1 MNPDIFIVFATLLT
15 AAVMFVTNTI
25 RNDLVALLVM
35 LTLMLSG
42 VLTVPESLA
51 GFSDPVVMIVI
62 SMFIIGEAVVYTG
75 IARKVG
81 ELIIRGG
88 GTNET
93 RLTIM
98 LMVAAGLLGSFVS
111 STATIAI
118 FIPVAMA
125 VAEKAGLNHRRL
137 LMPLSVGAMVSGMMT
152 LIATTPN
159 IVIDKVLAEKG
170 FESFSFF
177 SFTPFGLLIMVI
189 AILFMVL
196 FGKNMLAKKSTG
208 VLAKHDRT
216 IRDMAREYGLDNQL
230 TRLQIS
236 PGSPLIDR
244 AVARVQLIKNY
255 GLKLVAIEKR
265 EMGRKVI
272 RHPLPETV
280 LNQGDI
286 MLAVGDPDNAARLA
300 ADYSLRKLQIVST
313 ERRRKRLFQAVGLVE
328 VMLTPDSRLIGQSL
342 KGLQFQSR
350 FNCLVLGIR
359 RKREPITSNL
369 ENLPLQFG
377 DVLLVSAGWDA
388 LVKLRD
394 YHDNFLLLTMPKDY
408 REVIPGRKR
417 APLVLAI
424 IGVMVV
430 MMVLKL
436 LPTVTVALLAALTL
450 ILGKCI
456 RLNGVYQ
463 VINWQTVVL
472 IAGILPLVTALNKTG
487 AAHLISVG
495 LVQVMGPLGPIP
507 ILALLFIVTSVTGLF
522 LSNTPTAVLIAPIAI
537 DTAMTLGISPYAF
550 AMTVAIACSAGFA
563 SPLSAPA
570 NMMVQEPGGY
580 SFWDYIKVG
589 IPLQLLALVVTV
601 GLAWFIYLV

>member
-15 AAVMFVTNTI
+15 AAVMFVTNGI

-42 VLTVPESLA
+42 VLTVRESLA

-81 ELIIRGG
+81 EVIIRGG
-88 GTNET
+88 GTSET
-93 RLTIM
+93 RLMIM

-118 FIPVAMA
+118 FIPVTMA

-159 IVIDKVLAEKG
+159 LVISDALADKG
-170 FESFSFF
+170 FDSFSFF
-177 SFTPFGLLIMVI
+177 SFTPFGLLIMSI

-196 FGKNMLAKKSTG
+196 FGKNMLAKKSTA
-208 VLAKHDRT
+208 VLAKQDRT
-216 IRDMAREYGLDNQL
+216 IQDMAREYGLKNQL

-255 GLKLVAIEKR
+255 GLKLIAIERR
-265 EMGRKVI
+265 EVGRKVI
-272 RHPLPETV
+272 QRPLPETI

-286 MLAVGDPDNAARLA
+286 MLAIGDPENAAKLVT
-300 ADYSLRKLQIVST
+300 DYSLKKLPVVST

-359 RKREPITSNL
+359 RKREPITCDF
-369 ENLPLQFG
+369 EELPLQFG
-377 DVLLVSAGWDA
+377 DVLLVSAGWDD

-394 YHDNFLLLTMPKDY
+394 YHDNFLLLTMPRDY
-408 REVIPGRKR
+408 REVIPGQKR

-487 AAHLISVG
+487 AAHLISLG
-495 LVQVMGPLGPIP
+495 LVQVMGNFGPIP

-537 DTAMTLGISPYAF
+537 DTAITLGISPHAF
-550 AMTVAIACSAGFA
+550 AMTVAIACSAGFS

-570 NMMVQEPGGY
+570 NMLVQEPGGY
-580 SFWDYIKVG
+580 SFLDYIKVG
-589 IPLQLLALVVTV
+589 IPLQLLALIVTV
-601 GLAWFIYLV
+601 GLAWFIYL

>member
-1 MNPDIFIVFATLLT
+1 MNHDIFIVFTTLLT
-15 AAVMFVTNTI
+15 AALMFVTNGI

-42 VLTVPESLA
+42 VLTVHESLA
-51 GFSDPVVMIVI
+51 GFSDPIVMIVI

-93 RLTIM
+93 RLMII

-118 FIPVAMA
+118 FIPVTMT

-159 IVIDKVLAEKG
+159 IVITDVLADKG
-170 FESFSFF
+170 FDSFSFF
-177 SFTPFGLLIMVI
+177 SFTPFGLLIMFI

-196 FGKNMLAKKSTG
+196 FGKNILARKSTD

-216 IRDMAREYGLDNQL
+216 IQDMAREYGLENQL
-230 TRLQIS
+230 TRLRIS
-236 PGSPLIDR
+236 AGSPLINR
-244 AVARVQLIKNY
+244 AVARVQLMKNY
-255 GLKLVAIEKR
+255 GLKLIAIQR
-265 EMGRKVI
+265 MDMGRKVVQ
-272 RHPLPETV
+272 HPLPETI

-286 MLAVGDPDNAARLA
+286 MLAIGDPKNAARLVT
-300 ADYSLRKLQIVST
+300 DYSLKKLQLVTT
-313 ERRRKRLFQAVGLVE
+313 ERRRKRLFQAIGLVE

-342 KGLQFQSR
+342 KELQFQSR

-359 RKREPITSNL
+359 RKRQPITSDF
-369 ENLPLQFG
+369 EDLPLQFG
-377 DVLLVSAGWDA
+377 DVLLLNAGWDD
-388 LVKLRD
+388 LVKLRN
-394 YHDNFLLLTMPKDY
+394 YHDNFLLLTMPRDY
-408 REVIPGRKR
+408 SEVIPGLKR

-487 AAHLISVG
+487 AAHLISLG
-495 LVQVMGPLGPIP
+495 LVQVMGNFGPIP
-507 ILALLFIVTSVTGLF
+507 ILALLFMVTSVTGLF
-522 LSNTPTAVLIAPIAI
+522 LSNTPTAVLITPIAI
-537 DTAMTLGISPYAF
+537 DTAITLGISPYAF
-550 AMTVAIACSAGFA
+550 AMTVAIACSAGFS

-570 NMMVQEPGGY
+570 NMLVQEPGGY
-580 SFWDYIKVG
+580 SFLDYIKVG
-589 IPLQLLALVVTV
+589 IPLQLLALIVTV
-601 GLAWFIYLV
+601 GLAWFVYL

>member
-15 AAVMFVTNTI
+15 AAVMFVTNGI
-25 RNDLVALLVM
+25 RNDLVALLVVLAM
-35 LTLMLSG
+35 MLSG
-42 VLTVPESLA
+42 VLTVRESLA

-81 ELIIRGG
+81 ELIIRYG
-88 GTNET
+88 GTSET
-93 RLTIM
+93 RLMIM

-118 FIPVAMA
+118 FIPVTMA

-159 IVIDKVLAEKG
+159 IVIADVLADKG
-170 FESFSFF
+170 FDSFSFF
-177 SFTPFGLLIMVI
+177 SFTPFGLLIMSI

-196 FGKNMLAKKSTG
+196 FGKNMLAKKSTA
-208 VLAKHDRT
+208 VLAKQDRT
-216 IRDMAREYGLDNQL
+216 IQDMAREYGLHNQL

-236 PGSPLIDR
+236 PSSPLIDR
-244 AVARVQLIKNY
+244 SVARVQLIKNY
-255 GLKLVAIEKR
+255 GLKLIAIEKR
-265 EMGRKVI
+265 EMGRRVI
-272 RHPLPETV
+272 QHALPETV
-280 LNQGDI
+280 FNQGDI
-286 MLAVGDPDNAARLA
+286 ILLVGEPENSARLVT
-300 ADYSLRKLQIVST
+300 DYSLKKLQIVANK
-313 ERRRKRLFQAVGLVE
+313 RRRKRLFQAVGLVE
-328 VMLTPDSRLIGQSL
+328 VMLTPDSKLIGQSL

-359 RKREPITSNL
+359 RKREPITSDFDD
-369 ENLPLQFG
+369 LPLQFG
-377 DVLLVSAGWDA
+377 DVLLLNAGWDD
-388 LVKLRD
+388 LVKLRN
-394 YHDNFLLLTMPKDY
+394 YHDNFLLLTMPRDY
-408 REVIPGRKR
+408 REVIPGQKQ
-417 APLVLAI
+417 APFVLAI

-487 AAHLISVG
+487 AAHMVSLG
-495 LVQVMGPLGPIP
+495 LVQVMGPFGPLP
-507 ILALLFIVTSVTGLF
+507 ILALLFIVTSVIGLF

-537 DTAMTLGISPYAF
+537 DTAMTLGISPHAF
-550 AMTVAIACSAGFA
+550 AMTVAIACSAGFS

-570 NMMVQEPGGY
+570 NMLVQEPGGY
-580 SFWDYIKVG
+580 SFLDYIKVG
-589 IPLQLLALVVTV
+589 IPLQLLALIVTV
-601 GLAWFIYLV
+601 GLAWLIYL